1 METFQCEQCE
11 NSFKTVNGLKIHIG
25 KAHKVLKHLPS
36 HEMVCDNPQDTSL
49 VMSHVRNT
57 GREED
62 KKEEVEEDI
71 IVPEKETVKRH
82 VSTESLCNFTGK
94 NEMLETEINREKV
107 KIIEVIEKEKVSQK

>member
-49 VMSHVRNT
+49 VMSPLRDT
-57 GREED
+57 RREED

-71 IVPEKETVKRH
+71 RVPEEETLKPHLV
-82 VSTESLCNFTGK
+82 L
-94 NEMLETEINREKV
+94 NETLEWNAGNKTK
-107 KIIEVIEKEKVSQK
+107 QK